1 MTKNFYLFRFWF
13 QAILSLSVFIS
24 TLFLYAEFE
33 KDSFFR
39 LCIFA
44 SFLII
49 FMHVTFKISSTSFS
63 SLNIF
68 KIIICWMILFLLY
81 YFLENEMKLFNVEAQ
96 FIFFVIAAF
105 ANLLFIFIS
114 HKEYENSTEQVI
126 IYSSSPQ
133 LFPKR
138 FKVIEEISSKN
149 IHELIRS
156 LISLNISKVFLNFD
170 DVSNE
175 DIETIKSSIDNSNI
189 DVYIFRVSSDNKNF
203 TNLGFQIITK
213 NSFEVKPISKLLK
226 RFLDFFFA
234 IFLSI
239 ILSPLLIIIAILI
252 KLDSPGPAL
261 FKQNRNGEN
270 GKVFKILKFRSMHVH
285 KSDKII
291 QAKENDERVT
301 KVGRLLRT
309 LSLDELPQIY
319 NILVGEMSFVGPR
332 PHAISHNQEYSEI
345 IPRYNVRYKAKPG
358 LTGLAQIFGYR
369 GETKDKELMEKRII
383 KDIEYVETWS
393 LFSDIKI
400 IFLTPFSLFKY
411 KAH

>member
-1 MTKNFYLFRFWF
+1 MVKVPNNVSSEEACFS
-13 QAILSLSVFIS
+13 ILGSIALNSIRQ
-24 TLFLYAEFE
+24 LN
-33 KDSFFR
+33 
-39 LCIFA
+39 
-44 SFLII
+44 
-49 FMHVTFKISSTSFS
+49 S
-63 SLNIF
+63 SLGENIVVYG
-68 KIIICWMILFLLY
+68 LGL
-81 YFLENEMKLFNVEAQ
+81 VG
-96 FIFFVIAAF
+96 
-105 ANLLFIFIS
+105 
-114 HKEYENSTEQVI
+114 
-126 IYSSSPQ
+126 
-133 LFPKR
+133 
-138 FKVIEEISSKN
+138 
-149 IHELIRS
+149 LI
-156 LISLNISKVFLNFD
+156 VC
-170 DVSNE
+170 
-175 DIETIKSSIDNSNI
+175 
-189 DVYIFRVSSDNKNF
+189 
-203 TNLGFQIITK
+203 
-213 NSFEVKPISKLLK
+213 KLLK

-239 ILSPLLIIIAILI
+239 ILSPLLIIIVILI

>member
-49 FMHVTFKISSTSFS
+49 FMHVTFKISSTSFNF
-63 SLNIF
+63 LNIF

-81 YFLENEMKLFNVEAQ
+81 YFLENEMKLFNGEAQ
-96 FIFFVIAAF
+96 FIFFVVAAF

-114 HKEYENSTEQVI
+114 HKEYENSTEQVL

-138 FKVIEEISSKN
+138 FKVIKEISSKN

-175 DIETIKSSIDNSNI
+175 DIDTIKSSIVNSNI
-189 DVYIFRVSSDNKNF
+189 DVYICFFKLFENFCFYYTFNVFEDIVKKN
-203 TNLGFQIITK
+203 N
-213 NSFEVKPISKLLK
+213 ISKLLK

-239 ILSPLLIIIAILI
+239 ILSPLLIIIVILI

-261 FKQNRNGEN
+261 FKQYRNGEN

-345 IPRYNVRYKAKPG
+345 IP
-358 LTGLAQIFGYR
+358 
-369 GETKDKELMEKRII
+369 
-383 KDIEYVETWS
+383 
-393 LFSDIKI
+393 
-400 IFLTPFSLFKY
+400 
-411 KAH
+411 